1 MDNLEKIDIL
11 QERMN
16 VSYEEARMA
25 LEAVNWDVVDA
36 LVKLEKDEKSRKE
49 EIFVRGNDLVEK
61 VKELVRKGNV
71 TKIRVKQDGKTLVEI
86 PVTAGVVGALL
97 APQLALIGAVA
108 TLVSR
113 SSLEIERSSEK
124 SEGDSEPYH

>member
-1 MDNLEKIDIL
+1 MDNLQKIDVL
-11 QERMN
+11 RERMN
-16 VSYEEARMA
+16 VSYEEARST
-25 LEAVNWDVVDA
+25 LEAVNWDIVEA
-36 LVKLEKDEKSRKE
+36 LVKLEQDEKSRKE
-49 EIFVRGNDLVEK
+49 EIFVRGNELVEK

-113 SSLEIERSSEK
+113 SSLEIEKSNEK
-124 SEGDSEPYH
+124 STVDSEPYH